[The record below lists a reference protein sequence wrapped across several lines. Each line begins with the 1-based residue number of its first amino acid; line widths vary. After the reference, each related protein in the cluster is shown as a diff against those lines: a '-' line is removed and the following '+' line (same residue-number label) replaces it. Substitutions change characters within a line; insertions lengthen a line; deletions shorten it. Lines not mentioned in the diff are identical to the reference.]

1 MRVKPPSGPEATLQL
16 TSMIDVVFL
25 LLIFFVM
32 TFKIAAQEG
41 DFSVKM
47 PLQNA
52 GGQPLEPDADL
63 PIKLRLRPTQPAIW
77 QTLSSTITNR
87 LAKTLLNSV
96 IHHADDTGWHLPA
109 RVIPKAPK
117 SNSISTISFD
127 MSMSSARSPV
137 SPATAKATK

>member
-63 PIKLRLRPTQPAIW
+63 PIKLRLKADAAG
-77 QTLSSTITNR
+77 N
-87 LAKTLLNSV
+87 LADIVVNDNQSFGKDFAKLRQFIMQMTPGGTAGPGDSE
-96 IHHADDTGWHLPA
+96 G
-109 RVIPKAPK
+109 PK